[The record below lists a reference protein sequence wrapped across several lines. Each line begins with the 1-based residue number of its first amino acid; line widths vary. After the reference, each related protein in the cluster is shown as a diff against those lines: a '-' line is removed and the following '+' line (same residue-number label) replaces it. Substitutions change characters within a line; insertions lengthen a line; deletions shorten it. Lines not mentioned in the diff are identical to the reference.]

1 MVRRLSTDTL
11 TAAATIA
18 SAALKAVIAK
28 AVDGASVV
36 ELCKL
41 GDSTIVAEADK
52 VYNKKGADKTAK
64 GIAHPTTVSINQ
76 HICGFA
82 PLESDTVNG
91 PTKLV
96 KGDVVKLMA
105 GAHIDGYAVLS
116 GETCVALA
124 CRSAADLLVASSS
137 VRARLSR

>member
-1 MVRRLSTDTL
+1 M
-11 TAAATIA
+11 IA
-18 SAALKAVIAK
+18 R

-41 GDSTIVAEADK
+41 GDSTLVAEADK
-52 VYNKKGADKTAK
+52 VYNKKGADKTPK

-82 PLESDTVNG
+82 PLESDAVNG

-116 GETCVALA
+116 GETFVGDLA
-124 CRSAADLLVASSS
+124 EI
-137 VRARLSR
+137 AR